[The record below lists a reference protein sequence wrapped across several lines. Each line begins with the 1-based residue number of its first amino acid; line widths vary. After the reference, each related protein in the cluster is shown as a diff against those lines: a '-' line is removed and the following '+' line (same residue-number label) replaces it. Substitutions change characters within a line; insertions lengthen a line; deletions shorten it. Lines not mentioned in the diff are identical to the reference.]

1 MVFDLEFNEFYY
13 GKDDFDQKSLF
24 KGLDLVTSR
33 LYAERKTDDLIWFW
47 MLLLNVN
54 VKQQAVSKAEAAS

>member
-1 MVFDLEFNEFYY
+1 MVFDLEFNELYY

-33 LYAERKTDDLIWFW
+33 LYAERKTDDQICHLEP
-47 MLLLNVN
+47 
-54 VKQQAVSKAEAAS
+54 K

>member
-13 GKDDFDQKSLF
+13 GKDDFDQKSLM

-33 LYAERKTDDLIWFW
+33 LYAERKTDDLIWTSHRNDLR
-47 MLLLNVN
+47 MDAKL
-54 VKQQAVSKAEAAS
+54 VSDSYMHKS

>member
-1 MVFDLEFNEFYY
+1 MDFSLEFNEFYY
-13 GKDDFDQKSLF
+13 GKDDFDQKSLM

>member
-13 GKDDFDQKSLF
+13 GKDDFDQKSLM

-33 LYAERKTDDLIWFW
+33 LYAERKTDDLIW
-47 MLLLNVN
+47 
-54 VKQQAVSKAEAAS
+54 VKDSWLRKFYDAIAR